1 MADSIDLYLYGGLDG
16 YSVTRNYSGEVTAYS
31 AGGSS
36 IHATF
41 VGGASEYDIAVL
53 EVQGSEVLRNSSA
66 EEAVVG
72 SSDAVVAGE
81 KVFAVGNA
89 EGEGISVTSGAIS
102 VDSEY
107 ITIQSI
113 LGETDSSGN
122 LKEISYR
129 VMRTDAAINSGN
141 SGGGLYDAQGKLIG
155 ITNAKQMDTPN
166 KDGSIHSV
174 DNMGY
179 ALPITQVVG
188 VVENVLANGGTVK
201 RATLGVTVQTVDS
214 KSVLSGGKAVIV
226 ETVSVSEIT
235 KGSLAASAF
244 KVNDIVKSVT
254 IGDTTTEILRN
265 YQIRD
270 LLLNV
275 RKGDTVTVTVER
287 GGEEKALSLTF
298 DQDKYFTAVA

>member
-1 MADSIDLYLYGGLDG
+1 M
-16 YSVTRNYSGEVTAYS
+16 
-31 AGGSS
+31 
-36 IHATF
+36 
-41 VGGASEYDIAVL
+41 
-53 EVQGSEVLRNSSA
+53 
-66 EEAVVG
+66 
-72 SSDAVVAGE
+72 
-81 KVFAVGNA
+81 GNA

-265 YQIRD
+265 
-270 LLLNV
+270 LS
-275 RKGDTVTVTVER
+275 DT
-287 GGEEKALSLTF
+287 
-298 DQDKYFTAVA
+298 